1 MHINISCVLVHRVVS
16 KEDKYEAARNETVLA
31 IAAWVKEHP
40 RATQVRS
47 LVGPPQLCQVT
58 ILSGTDTG
66 GGDAT
71 DRTVQTEN
79 RKNIK
84 KRETF
89 MFTIF
94 M

>member
-47 LVGPPQLCQVT
+47 LVGPLQCCQVT
-58 ILSGTDTG
+58 II
-66 GGDAT
+66 
-71 DRTVQTEN
+71 RH
-79 RKNIK
+79 RH
-84 KRETF
+84 RRR
-89 MFTIF
+89 
-94 M
+94 

>member
-1 MHINISCVLVHRVVS
+1 MIKQIFWRGLVFLRLTLPKVTNQLLVQVS
-16 KEDKYEAARNETVLA
+16 S
-31 IAAWVKEHP
+31 
-40 RATQVRS
+40 VR
-47 LVGPPQLCQVT
+47 LL
-58 ILSGTDTG
+58 LSGTDTG